1 MAQPALTARGALPV
15 HLRRLLEFSAP
26 VPDDLC
32 LDVAGGCAELTDALR
47 ERVRR
52 VVTADA
58 PGDPCSLPHPDRSFS
73 LVTCRPSLRSLGE
86 PAALVR
92 ELLRVCAPD
101 GRVVLAELV
110 RGDVTATGHAAP
122 GSSVTAL
129 TGLIAAAGGTIGRV
143 DAFTAERP
151 LDPWLARTDA
161 AAAGRIRRTLLRE
174 VDGGPVT
181 GARPRVIGGELWFT
195 QSWAHVAIR
204 PQ

>member
-1 MAQPALTARGALPV
+1 M
-15 HLRRLLEFSAP
+15 EFSAP
-26 VPDDLC
+26 ASGDLC
-32 LDVAGGCAELTDALR
+32 LDVAGGGEELAGALR

-58 PGDPCSLPHPDRSFS
+58 PGDACVLPYAERSFS

-86 PAALVR
+86 PAAVVR

-110 RGDVTATGHAAP
+110 RGDLTATGHAAP
-122 GSSVTAL
+122 GSSVTEL
-129 TGLIAAAGGTIGRV
+129 TGLIASAGGTIGRV

-151 LDPWLARTDA
+151 LDPWLAASDTPDA
-161 AAAGRIRRTLLRE
+161 DRIRRTLLRE
-174 VDGGPVT
+174 VDGGRVT

-204 PQ
+204 PS